1 MNRSI
6 KSLLVAL
13 GLAMLFSALS
23 VGVVFAKGDGD
34 GDDSSDTTEETRES
48 RAEAFREDLAEALGV
63 TVEELETAFKQV
75 ALDRVNAA
83 EEAGTITEEQA
94 ESARTKIESGEW
106 AGQLR
111 AGHAFK
117 RGRFSGGE
125 ISDEQKAEWKQ
136 AASDRIDAAVEAGKL
151 TAEQA
156 EELKSAIESGEKLD
170 RDGRSGG
177 RRGFGKGGGWSH
189 EKGTD
194 ETATTE

>member
-23 VGVVFAKGDGD
+23 VGVVFAEGGGD

-48 RAEAFREDLAEALGV
+48 RGEAFREDLAEALGV

-106 AGQLR
+106 GDKR
-111 AGHAFK
+111 RGGHRFG
-117 RGRFSGGE
+117 RGGSLDGE
-125 ISDEQKAEWKQ
+125 TLDERKAQWKQ
-136 AASDRIDAAVEAGKL
+136 AALDRIDAAVEAGTISEEK
-151 TAEQA
+151 A
-156 EELKSAIESGEKLD
+156 EELKSAIESGEKPD